1 MASKISIGISPCPN
15 DTYIFYAL
23 LTGKVSVPDLEFEVF
38 MEDVEQ
44 LNRWALE
51 GRLDVTKLSCNAYA
65 HVLHDYIL
73 LNSGAALGNG
83 CGPLLISNPSF
94 ALSSIADA
102 RIAIPGLY
110 TTAYFLLRLLYP
122 ELKQVE
128 VCLFSEIEDKICS
141 GEVDA
146 GLIIHENRFTYKE
159 KGLISLIDLGEYWEN
174 LTWLPIPLGG
184 IIAKRNIPVEI
195 LKNIEVGIKKS
206 LEYAHEHE
214 DEVLNYC
221 AKYAQT
227 MTRDVMLQH
236 IRLYVNA
243 YSLSLGDVGITA
255 VKRLLDMAVERNL
268 IADYHKTSI
277 VLEA

>member
-1 MASKISIGISPCPN
+1 MATRISIGISPCPN

-23 LTGKVSVPDLEFEVF
+23 LTGKVIVPDLEFEVF
-38 MEDVEQ
+38 MEDVER
-44 LNRWALE
+44 LNRWALDSK
-51 GRLDVTKLSCNAYA
+51 LDITKLSFNAYA
-65 HVLHDYIL
+65 HVLQTYIL

-83 CGPLLISNPSF
+83 CGPLLISRPGF
-94 ALSSIADA
+94 TMSSIMDA
-102 RIAIPGLY
+102 RIAIPGYY

-122 ELKQVE
+122 ELKHVE

-141 GEVDA
+141 EQVDA
-146 GLIIHENRFTYKE
+146 GLIIHENRFTYQE

-184 IIAKRNIPVEI
+184 IIAKRNISVEI

-206 LEYAHEHE
+206 LEYAYAHE

-221 AKYAQT
+221 AQYAQT

-236 IRLYVNA
+236 IRLYVNE
-243 YSLSLGDVGITA
+243 YTLNLGEVGITA
-255 VKRLLDMAVERNL
+255 VKRLLDMAVDRNI
-268 IADYHKTSI
+268 IATYNQAAI
-277 VLEA
+277 VL

>member
-1 MASKISIGISPCPN
+1 MAKRISIGISPCPN

-23 LTGKVSVPDLEFEVF
+23 LTGKVIVPGLEFEVF

-44 LNRWALE
+44 LNRWALD
-51 GRLDVTKLSCNAYA
+51 GKLDVTKLSFNAYA
-65 HVLHDYIL
+65 HVLHNYIL
-73 LNSGAALGNG
+73 LNTGAALGNG
-83 CGPLLISNPSF
+83 CGPLLISRPGF
-94 ALSSIADA
+94 TLSSIMDA
-102 RIAIPGLY
+102 RVAIPGFY

-122 ELKQVE
+122 ELKHVE

-146 GLIIHENRFTYKE
+146 GLVIHENRFTYQQ
-159 KGLISLIDLGEYWEN
+159 KGLVSLIDLGEYWEN

-184 IIAKRNIPVEI
+184 IIAKRNISVEI

-206 LEYAHEHE
+206 LEYAYAHE

-221 AKYAQT
+221 AQYAQT

-236 IRLYVNA
+236 IRLYVNE
-243 YSLSLGDVGITA
+243 YSHSLGDVGITA
-255 VKRLLDMAVERNL
+255 VKRLLEMAVERNM
-268 IADYHKTSI
+268 IPDYNKTDL
-277 VLEA
+277 VLQ